1 MLSTIVERHV
11 ALRHATGYLF
21 RRQADMLRD
30 YARFAEAHGE
40 DVVRAATAL
49 AWAGNVPS
57 MSTRHV
63 RLGVIRRFA
72 SLMHAEDPCHE
83 IPPAG
88 VFGQK
93 PPRRTPYIYSDR
105 EVRELLKA
113 AGKLGPPGGL
123 RPKMYATMFGLLAA
137 TGMRISEVL
146 KLRLS
151 DITLPGLLV
160 RETKFRKSRLVPLH
174 STTQRELDSYL
185 EARAEV
191 ACVDDTVFVS
201 ERGTALSYPTVV
213 TVFLSLVRGMG
224 IHPGVGQRGP
234 RIHDLRHT
242 FAVRSLERCAS
253 NRDAISRHMV
263 ALSTYLGH
271 AHLYDT
277 YWYLQATP
285 ALLADIAGRA
295 ELLAQ
300 GGAR

>member
-1 MLSTIVERHV
+1 MLSTIVERHI
-11 ALRHATGYLF
+11 ALRHATGYVF
-21 RRQADMLRD
+21 RRQGDMLRD
-30 YARFAEAHGE
+30 YARYAEIHGE

-72 SLMHAEDPCHE
+72 SLMHAEDPRHE

-93 PPRRTPYIYSDR
+93 APRRTPYIYSDK
-105 EVRELLKA
+105 EIRELLKA
-113 AGKLGPPGGL
+113 AGSLGPRGGL
-123 RPKMYATMFGLLAA
+123 RPKTYLTLLGLLAA

-146 KLRLS
+146 RLRLG
-151 DITLPGLLV
+151 DITPSGLLI

-174 STTQRELDSYL
+174 STTQRELDAYL
-185 EARAEV
+185 KARAKV
-191 ACVDDTVFVS
+191 TCVDDTVFVS
-201 ERGTALSYPTVV
+201 QRGTALRHTTVV
-213 TVFLSLVRGMG
+213 SVFLSLARGMG
-224 IHPGVGQRGP
+224 IHPGAGQRGP

-242 FAVRSLERCAS
+242 FAVRSLEQCAG
-253 NRDAISRHMV
+253 NRDAIARHML

-271 AHLYDT
+271 AHLFDT

-285 ALLADIAGRA
+285 ALLADIAGRS